1 MLVEK
6 EREREPE
13 EECHHTDI
21 EWNLFLFFLIII
33 FITFVRL
40 LANDGKLRRP
50 KERHNRQPKWTC
62 SFPRRK
68 SWSSTRNWKSVFCF
82 LFFFFMIWK
91 IFGMTIFSLCIPLTF
106 AFPTSPY
113 FLSRYV
119 PLLTNGGVDSDILN
133 WCRISFCLPYP
144 LAPLS
149 FALSPTFPGNYDGS
163 RLENHFLHCWHWRPG
178 RLDGQAAND
187 HSRWRGFQ

>member
-82 LFFFFMIWK
+82 LFFFYDMKNIWDDDFLIVHSFDVCISNIS
-91 IFGMTIFSLCIPLTF
+91 IFLISLRAF
-106 AFPTSPY
+106 ANKRGRRFGHSKLMSY
-113 FLSRYV
+113 FF
-119 PLLTNGGVDSDILN
+119 LLTVSP
-133 WCRISFCLPYP
+133 CT
-144 LAPLS
+144 ALS